1 MVHLAPSEAFFLWPV
16 ASRILPSLNNERRM
30 SIPFPTPG
38 GKLVFWETEEGK
50 IFVDRDGLGHFHPLP
65 AKDPSPGRVK
75 FRYGNRTGWY
85 YFMVHRVFN
94 KLEIL
99 SLTCLK
105 GSFRGG
111 VFELFDSDVDG
122 RFGEVGVD
130 RYLFLE
136 KDTPPKERLLALGGS
151 RLTTFLSLG
160 DRLYHWK
167 LVGKG
172 GTDLFLTAREGKT
185 ALLQLEAPS
194 STGDVVFLGKGEGGK
209 VEALLTL
216 RKPRAF
222 LPGRVRLR
230 PVKCTFR
237 PARPGKRSVLEKILG
252 IPSTWGTAVP
262 LMPLEENSWKE
273 FQLRPGLNK
282 VRVGG
287 PFELDFSAFR
297 TRDGFLAASRV
308 RLTGVGGFRWSPV
321 EFPLGKSFLHFY
333 LVDGGKRREFLSLG
347 PSFMHEAESPLAL
360 VPLPGGW
367 KKKDVRITC
376 RLEAGKAPFLS
387 AEKPLSRLPLGE
399 VESGVLEKAVQAAD
413 KSKRF
418 EEEKAFLEA
427 LLARGSESE
436 DLLRKGASFYIQC
449 PDPRLRDPKR
459 AVELAEEMGA
469 ISGEEDPKAFHFLA
483 WIYFKAGKPGKAVRV
498 EEKALDLAPGN
509 RRFLECLREYRKAA
523 GLPPASVEQLAKT
536 PGRIEG
542 ELRETPRPAP
552 GPWLAFFDEDAREV
566 KILDPA
572 RPGERFPVFTFP
584 ESEKRELFYGVRL
597 VAGPAGRSLLVWTRS
612 GLYLVEEGKRGRLL
626 EGWKRAIPRGN
637 GKTLLEPLG
646 CPGWKPWKEPD
657 LFLLVKRYNSPP
669 SNGPLKEAGEFLVR
683 FDPGEKTAKA
693 LALPPFLA
701 LAMDPDREI
710 VFLLPEPEKGKK
722 PWLSVFRVYGGKKK
736 RVPLPRKFETLDYD
750 PETGDLLLSARW
762 KTGPIGL
769 YESRT
774 GGFRILQVEGVL
786 ARWERKGNSFLFL
799 KGGNSLWRYRRA
811 SGKASMLF
819 YQAGPPGEGRWW
831 GYPSALNLAQ
841 GKERALWE
849 VEKALSRKKGEGER
863 GTMEILLDLDKG
875 TWSPFGETLF
885 SPVWVSPDPAW
896 RKNPYARAE
905 EVLAAL
911 EEGNLQALRRLL
923 DEGVDWTVPI
933 HGKDS
938 HAGTLVKG
946 ALVKAVSK
954 KRADLLE
961 ALLAA
966 RPPLDK
972 KSEFAGIH
980 LLLEAAKG
988 PVELFTLLL
997 DWGLS
1002 LPEKIEE
1009 FDFPGDG
1016 LHLLGLWGRPA
1027 CIRAALQ
1034 RGLGK
1039 EDIYLATALGDIEKV
1054 KAFLSKDPGLLD
1066 KPYGGRYR
1074 PLHFAVVQNDL
1085 EMVRFLLGKGAKA
1098 RVAGEKLP
1106 LLCGAAARCGIPMVE
1121 LLLGHGAK
1129 LTDKD
1134 MGGENPLFY
1143 AVLRKNLAMI
1153 PYLVKKGLDPNER
1166 DKGGLAPIHI
1176 AILCE
1181 DAQVV
1186 KALLESGASPTLP
1199 FYLKNSEKKENTWTP
1214 LELARNQKKKKI
1226 AALLE
1231 AWQKEHWR

>member
-1 MVHLAPSEAFFLWPV
+1 MVHLAPSGAF
-16 ASRILPSLNNERRM
+16 SLERGSFISLSFSGKEGKV

-38 GKLVFWETEEGK
+38 GKLVFWKTGDGK
-50 IFVDRDGLGHFHPLP
+50 LLVDQDGLGHFHPLP
-65 AKDPSPGRVK
+65 GKGLNFCRVK

-85 YFMVHRVFN
+85 YFMVHRFHDD
-94 KLEIL
+94 LEIR

-111 VFELFDSDVDG
+111 VLELFDSNVDG
-122 RFGEVGVD
+122 RFGEIGVD

-136 KDTPPKERLLALGGS
+136 KDSPPRVRLKVFGAP

-160 DRLYHWK
+160 DRLYRWK

-172 GTDLFLTAREGKT
+172 GTDLFLTPWEGKT
-185 ALLQLEAPS
+185 ALLQLEAAA
-194 STGDVVFLGKGEGGK
+194 STVEGFFLGKGEGGK
-209 VEALLTL
+209 VAALLSI

-230 PVKCTFR
+230 PVNCTYR

-252 IPSTWGTAVP
+252 IPSTGGTAVP
-262 LMPLEENSWKE
+262 LMPLEENRWKE
-273 FQLRPGLNK
+273 YRVRPGLNK

-287 PFELDFSAFR
+287 PFVLDFSAFR
-297 TRDGFLAASRV
+297 TQEGFLAVSRAW
-308 RLTGVGGFRWSPV
+308 LAGVGGYRWKTL
-321 EFPLGKSFLHFY
+321 EFFKLITFLHFY
-333 LVDGGKRREFLSLG
+333 LVDGGKRREFLSLE
-347 PSFMHEAESPLAL
+347 PSFLPGAGLPLAIL
-360 VPLPGGW
+360 PLPGNW
-367 KKKDVRITC
+367 KKEKARLAC
-376 RLEAGKAPFLS
+376 RLDAGKGFSLE
-387 AEKPLSRLPLGE
+387 AEKALSCLPTGE
-399 VESGVLEKAVQAAD
+399 VGLLALDKAVQAAD

-552 GPWLAFFDEDAREV
+552 GPWLAFFDEDARAV
-566 KILDPA
+566 KVLDPA
-572 RPGERFPVFTFP
+572 RPGERFPVFIFP
-584 ESEKRELFYGVRL
+584 KSEKREWLYEVRL
-597 VAGPAGRSLLVWTRS
+597 VAGPAGRSLLVWTRF

-626 EGWKRAIPRGN
+626 EGWKQAIPRGT
-637 GKTLLEPLG
+637 GKTFLEPLG
-646 CPGWKPWKEPD
+646 CPGWKPGKEPI

-669 SNGPLKEAGEFLVR
+669 SNGPLEEAGEFLVR

-701 LAMDPDREI
+701 LAMDPVREI
-710 VFLLPEPEKGKK
+710 VFFLSEPGNGKK
-722 PWLSVFRVYGGKKK
+722 PWLSVFRFYGGKKK
-736 RVPLPRKFETLDYD
+736 RVPLPREFETLDYD
-750 PETGDLLLSARW
+750 PETGDILLSAQW

-774 GGFRILQVEGVL
+774 GGFRVLSVEGAL
-786 ARWERKGNSFLFL
+786 ARWEKKGNSFLFL

-811 SGKASMLF
+811 NGEAAMLF

-831 GYPSALNLAQ
+831 GDPSSLNLDR